1 MSLSHKTI
9 PDGIT
14 IDCTHYE
21 PMVIRRNGVALG
33 SLASSAEA
41 DQRTSP
47 TTQIGAAMETMT
59 QPKIT
64 GYRQLNEDE
73 AALMNE
79 IKALGASFE
88 GMHAQVGSHLR
99 TQATNAAGYV
109 PEIERIK
116 AAEPQRWAA
125 IAKTHMQ
132 EALMALTRAV
142 AQPGSF

>member
-1 MSLSHKTI
+1 
-9 PDGIT
+9 
-14 IDCTHYE
+14 
-21 PMVIRRNGVALG
+21 
-33 SLASSAEA
+33 
-41 DQRTSP
+41 
-47 TTQIGAAMETMT
+47 METMQ

-73 AALMNE
+73 AQLMNE
-79 IKALGASFE
+79 IKALGASFQ

-99 TQATNAAGYV
+99 TQATRAVDEGNVTETA
-109 PEIERIK
+109 RIN

-142 AQPGSF
+142 AQPSSF